1 MFHRDILALALSD
14 SYVRRHLFAT
24 VISVFLGGTDSNKAC
39 DLVVKSAHCSQSEM
53 NHETTNK
60 VNNDL
65 VSLQLVGSEE
75 LRMSHVRK
83 AFFLVRVSRM
93 SSLFFEFGF
102 HCR

>member
-53 NHETTNK
+53 HHETTNK

-83 AFFLVRVSRM
+83 AFLFCACQQDEQSFL
-93 SSLFFEFGF
+93 
-102 HCR
+102 